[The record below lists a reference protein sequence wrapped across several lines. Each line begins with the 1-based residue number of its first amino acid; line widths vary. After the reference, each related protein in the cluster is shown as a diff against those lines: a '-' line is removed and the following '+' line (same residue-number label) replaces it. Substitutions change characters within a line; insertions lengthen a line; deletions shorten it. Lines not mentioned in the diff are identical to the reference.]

1 MHSDANTSMS
11 AFAVRTCVAAVIGIG
26 LAGCG
31 SDAGKNLLG
40 TGKRAPDEFAVYER
54 APLTVPSDF
63 GLRPP
68 APGTAPAAAV
78 GPRDSA
84 RTAVFGE
91 SSASGGSYAGTT
103 SGSGYGGY
111 GGYGGTS
118 AGVGTAADSLS
129 DFGLTTAT
137 AVPAIPV
144 DTAGVEA
151 MLVRTGAANADP
163 DIRARVNQETAV
175 LAEEDQS
182 FVERLIYWGEP
193 TEYGTL
199 VDPAEEQRRIKEN
212 QALGRTVTTGQTPTI
227 ERRKRA
233 LLEGIFD

>member
-1 MHSDANTSMS
+1 MS
-11 AFAVRTCVAAVIGIG
+11 AFAVRTIVAAVVGVG

-31 SDAGKNLLG
+31 SDTGKNLLG

-54 APLTVPSDF
+54 APLTVPPDF

-84 RTAVFGE
+84 RSAVFGE
-91 SSASGGSYAGTT
+91 GGASGGSYAGAT
-103 SGSGYGGY
+103 SGYGYGGY
-111 GGYGGTS
+111 DATT
-118 AGVGTAADSLS
+118 AGTATAAGSLS
-129 DFGLTTAT
+129 DFGLSPAT
-137 AVPAIPV
+137 AVPSIPV

-151 MLVRTGAANADP
+151 MLVRTGASGADP
-163 DIRARVNQETAV
+163 DIRSRVNQETAV
-175 LAEEDQS
+175 LAKEDQS
-182 FVERLIYWGEP
+182 FVERLIYWGQP

-227 ERRKRA
+227 ERKKRA